1 MVEKTG
7 KSSIFVSALYFLL
20 MLPTTCPAIEICLIQ
35 KVSKAGD
42 GALLARALL
51 SSKWRWSC
59 SSIPSSDHL
68 RILGMHTCRGGRD
81 NTDCCLR
88 ISINPQIQN
97 IKAGGILGLFRHISE
112 SSDNY
117 KKSTKYCR
125 KLILFLA
132 FWAVKSERS
141 PGADYCPLTI
151 TVLPFNCY
159 FHVTSTAVSFCS
171 WATELA
177 HPLMLQP
184 LPLWHPHPPS
194 PLQTRQV
201 NWKDHKHFLWHGPK
215 PPSAHSQQHAMLC
228 FRSLPP
234 CQHFISKAWHRSTIT
249 FPHRSDCRIRR
260 ADQAHFQTIRT
271 AAEET
276 EGVVTF
282 HHSTAPAR
290 AVLAGCCSRQDLLR
304 KEPVH
309 WTAFPM
315 RKLHDQK
322 SCYLLQSSDYK
333 SNFWN
338 LQVINF

>member
-1 MVEKTG
+1 MPCDG
-7 KSSIFVSALYFLL
+7 DNFLY
-20 MLPTTCPAIEICLIQ
+20 IK

-42 GALLARALL
+42 GVLLVRALL

-68 RILGMHTCRGGRD
+68 KILGMHTCWGGRD
-81 NTDCCLR
+81 NKDFPEDLHKSLNSVYKGR
-88 ISINPQIQN
+88 
-97 IKAGGILGLFRHISE
+97 GILGLFRHISE
-112 SSDNY
+112 SSVNY
-117 KKSTKYCR
+117 KKFTKDYQ

-132 FWAVKSERS
+132 FWAVKYERS
-141 PGADYCPLTI
+141 PGADKCPLT
-151 TVLPFNCY
+151 TSELPFNCY

-171 WATELA
+171 WPTEWA

-184 LPLWHPHPPS
+184 LPLWHPQPPS

-201 NWKDHKHFLWHGPK
+201 NWKDHKHFLWHGSK
-215 PPSAHSQQHAMLC
+215 PHLAHSQQCAMLC

-234 CQHFISKAWHRSTIT
+234 CQCFISKAWHRSTIT
-249 FPHRSDCRIRR
+249 FPHRSDHRKRR
-260 ADQAHFQTIRT
+260 ADWVRSQTTRRE
-271 AAEET
+271 AEET
-276 EGVVTF
+276 QGAVTF

-315 RKLHDQK
+315 RKLHNQK
-322 SCYLLQSSDYK
+322 SCYLLQPSDYK